1 MRVGIDLSLDGSVRE
16 ARQSLESGM
25 REEFLGCRV
34 DPDACQAGI
43 AWHNEW
49 ERAMG
54 MTLTSARSLRD
65 TTTAALEHVEDNLFY
80 ILTNADI
87 QLA

>member
-1 MRVGIDLSLDGSVRE
+1 MGIDLLLDGSVRE

-25 REEFLGCRV
+25 REEFLSCWV
-34 DPDACQAGI
+34 DPDACQVGI
-43 AWHNEW
+43 TWDG
-49 ERAMG
+49 AMG

-65 TTTAALEHVEDNLFY
+65 TTTAALEHVEDNLFN

>member
-1 MRVGIDLSLDGSVRE
+1 MAHEWDG
-16 ARQSLESGM
+16 
-25 REEFLGCRV
+25 
-34 DPDACQAGI
+34 
-43 AWHNEW
+43 
-49 ERAMG
+49 AMG

-65 TTTAALEHVEDNLFY
+65 TTTAALEHVEDNLFN